1 MRVMRVLHLVGRS
14 QRRGAELVA
23 LELAPA
29 LDRLGHVD
37 FVRACAPG
45 FDGTLD
51 PQLPALTSRV
61 AMDPRGLLAAARELR
76 HVLRA
81 EPVDVVLAHGGWAV
95 QVAALARGRGG
106 RGPSV
111 VWQRI
116 LGLGEG
122 IGRRG
127 RGAWWRFVVGRVD
140 AVVSL
145 SSDMADEVRALGFD
159 GPVWA
164 IPNFRTPDRFVA
176 VDRGRAAGA
185 LRAELQLTPSTPL
198 LGLVGHLIEQKRPER
213 AVAVLAEVREHEL
226 DAHLVV
232 AGVGPLEA
240 DFVATAR
247 RAGVEDAVHLVGHR
261 GDVEQVL
268 GGIDLLLLT
277 SDAEGIPGIV
287 IEAAMTGCPVVTFPL
302 GAVATVVDDG
312 RTGVVLPRADTS
324 LMADTCV
331 TLLQDPAR
339 RAAMSRAA
347 RAGASQFTTEH
358 AAKEYAHRLEAL
370 VAARG
375 G

>member
-1 MRVMRVLHLVGRS
+1 
-14 QRRGAELVA
+14 
-23 LELAPA
+23 
-29 LDRLGHVD
+29 
-37 FVRACAPG
+37 
-45 FDGTLD
+45 
-51 PQLPALTSRV
+51 LTSRV
-61 AMDPRGLLAAARELR
+61 AKDPRGLQAASRELR
-76 HVLRA
+76 HALRA

-312 RTGVVLPRADTS
+312 RTGVVLSRADTS

-331 TLLQDPAR
+331 TLLPDPAR
-339 RAAMSRAA
+339 RGAMSRAA
-347 RAGASQFTTEH
+347 RAGASRFTTEH
-358 AAKEYAHRLEAL
+358 AAKEYAQHLEAL
-370 VAARG
+370 VAAPDG
-375 G
+375 